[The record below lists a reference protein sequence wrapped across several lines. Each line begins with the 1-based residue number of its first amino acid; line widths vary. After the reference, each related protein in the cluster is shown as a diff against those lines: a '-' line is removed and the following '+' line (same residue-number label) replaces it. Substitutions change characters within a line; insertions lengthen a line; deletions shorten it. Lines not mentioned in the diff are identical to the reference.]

1 MRLAVRDFCDEA
13 GPTSHQERDGVT
25 ARDHLGVGGR
35 QDLEGGP
42 DIVLPKRRVPVN
54 V

>member
-1 MRLAVRDFCDEA
+1 MRLAVGGFHDEPVPM
-13 GPTSHQERDGVT
+13 GPQERDAVT